1 MFVEDLS
8 VFFADFGVPAT
19 LEDASVRVIFDNAY
33 LQAAVGPIGM
43 ASSQP
48 VAVIA
53 TASVPA
59 EPVGLLL
66 VVGANSYQVAAH
78 EPDGTGTSRLLLEG
92 PQ

>member
-1 MFVEDLS
+1 MFVEDIAA
-8 VFFADFGVPAT
+8 FFPDFGVDA
-19 LEDASVRVIFDNAY
+19 LLAGASVRVIFDDAY
-33 LQAAVGPIGM
+33 LQASVGPIGM

-48 VAVIA
+48 VVVIA

-66 VVGANSYQVAAH
+66 VVGAKSYQVAAH

-92 PQ
+92 PL